1 MDLKRIYQKTDKG
14 EEELR
19 TRKYNLPQTLRQILI
34 VVDGKSSI
42 AKILEKAAG
51 FPNVGQSLEELAA
64 QGFIQPDET
73 ITFSGIKDELISIA
87 RQTLGADAEKVI
99 AKIKDAPNSKEGLEA
114 TMNSCK
120 KYVKLVIDESKAEEL
135 IRKCSEIMSRL

>member
-1 MDLKRIYQKTDKG
+1 MDLKRIYQKTAKG

-34 VVDGKSSI
+34 VIDGKSSI
-42 AKILEKAAG
+42 AKVLEKAAG

-73 ITFSGIKDELISIA
+73 ITFAGIKDELISIA